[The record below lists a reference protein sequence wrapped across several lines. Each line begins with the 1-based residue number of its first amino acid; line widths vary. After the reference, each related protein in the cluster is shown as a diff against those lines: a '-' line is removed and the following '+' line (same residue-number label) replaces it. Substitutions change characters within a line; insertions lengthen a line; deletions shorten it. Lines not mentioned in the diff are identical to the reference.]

1 MKTDK
6 LRLAAENA
14 VTQALRLKT
23 GESFLLVTDTL
34 KLPIAE
40 AIARAAKAAGA
51 ETTTY
56 LMTEALRP
64 IQEPTKLFREI
75 TPRATAMLYMLEG
88 RIAEKP
94 FRGYMVGA
102 GEKYGRVCMMPGI
115 TEDMMKRLVAI
126 DFRVLAGFTRKV
138 ARALENADDVVVT
151 NPAGTRIAFSVK
163 GRPWRLDVGD
173 ISKKGMHGNLPAGE
187 CFTAPVESTFS
198 GRLVIGLVDDKM
210 GRGALDFEK
219 GALVHAQ
226 GRGIEEVLEN
236 IGTDETGR
244 IVGEFGVG
252 TNPGAR
258 VCPVML
264 EAEKA
269 FGTVHFAIG
278 DSYGNGRNRSRH
290 HYDCLVEKVTIQAK
304 GKTIAKDGKFLI

>member
-1 MKTDK
+1 MATDK
-6 LRLAAENA
+6 LRIAAENA
-14 VTQALRLKT
+14 VTQALRLKK
-23 GESFLLVTDTL
+23 GESFLLVTDTQ

-56 LMTEALRP
+56 FMTETLRP
-64 IQEPTKLFREI
+64 IQEPTKLFRELA
-75 TPRATAMLYMLEG
+75 PRAAAILYMLEG

-94 FRGYMVGA
+94 FRGYMVNA
-102 GEKYGRVCMMPGI
+102 GEKHGRICMMPGI

-126 DFRVLAGFTRKV
+126 DFSVLAGFTKNV
-138 ARALENADDVVVT
+138 ARALKDSDDVVVT
-151 NPAGTRIAFSVK
+151 NAAGTRIAFSVK

-187 CFTAPVESTFS
+187 CFTAPVESTFT
-198 GRLVIGLVDDKM
+198 GRLVISLIDDKM
-210 GRGALDFEK
+210 GRGVLDFEE
-219 GALVHAQ
+219 GTLVRAQ
-226 GRGIEEVLEN
+226 GRGIEEILEN

-258 VCPVML
+258 ICPIML

-278 DSYGNGRNRSRH
+278 DSYGNGRNKSRH
-290 HYDCLVEKVTIQAK
+290 HYDCLIEKVTIRAN
-304 GKTIAKDGKFLI
+304 GKAIAKDGKFLI